1 MKKLIGALTALI
13 IAASLAS
20 FDWPQSD
27 ILADSFYAYF
37 GQLRG
42 GTINTSLVFSKSGDV
57 KAADSGRILAIISEH
72 GDDELFE
79 STLGNAVI
87 LQHGNDMLTVYGN
100 LDESAQNSLAEETEV
115 QKGRFLGTTGFSGW
129 QSGDACLEFQVI
141 DTRNQNYINPRILM
155 PRIGNEL
162 ALTIKNLEFMNK
174 NGVSYNLLATK
185 TFYAG
190 TYRIYRERQETSMPY
205 KTSVYVNG
213 ALADSITYETLLA
226 KDGKICT
233 NGRVNHP
240 VAEVYP
246 EKGKQLV
253 AEFSL
258 PKGHNTVTVIVA
270 DILGNE
276 KTLTYNIDAR

>member
-1 MKKLIGALTALI
+1 MKKI
-13 IAASLAS
+13 IFTISAFIFASTLSS

-42 GTINTSLVFSKSGDV
+42 GTINTSLIFSKNDEV
-57 KAADSGRILAIISEH
+57 KASDAGRILAVISEH

-87 LQHGNDMLTVYGN
+87 LQHQNDMLTVYGN
-100 LDESAQNSLAEETEV
+100 LEESVQNNLSGETNI
-115 QKGRFLGTTGFSGW
+115 QKGRFL
-129 QSGDACLEFQVI
+129 VV

-155 PRIGNEL
+155 PRIGSEL
-162 ALTIKNLEFMNK
+162 ELTIKNLEFMNK
-174 NGVSYNLLATK
+174 NGVSYNLLTTK

-213 ALADSITYETLLA
+213 ALVDSITYETLLA

-233 NGRVNHP
+233 NGKVNHP
-240 VAEVYP
+240 VKEVYP
-246 EKGKQLV
+246 DKNKQLV

-270 DILGNE
+270 NILGQE

>member
-1 MKKLIGALTALI
+1 MKKI
-13 IAASLAS
+13 IFTISAFIFASTLSS

-42 GTINTSLVFSKSGDV
+42 GTINTSLIFSKNDEV
-57 KAADSGRILAIISEH
+57 KASDAGRILAVISEH

-87 LQHGNDMLTVYGN
+87 LQHQNDMLTVYGN
-100 LDESAQNSLAEETEV
+100 LEESVQNNLSGETNI

-129 QSGDACLEFQVI
+129 QSGDACLEFQVV

-155 PRIGNEL
+155 PRIGSEL
-162 ALTIKNLEFMNK
+162 ELTIKNLEFMNK
-174 NGVSYNLLATK
+174 NGVSYNLLTTK

-213 ALADSITYETLLA
+213 ALVDSITYETLLA

-233 NGRVNHP
+233 NGKVNHP
-240 VAEVYP
+240 VKEVYP
-246 EKGKQLV
+246 DKNKQLV

-270 DILGNE
+270 DILGQE

>member
-1 MKKLIGALTALI
+1 
-13 IAASLAS
+13 
-20 FDWPQSD
+20 
-27 ILADSFYAYF
+27 
-37 GQLRG
+37 
-42 GTINTSLVFSKSGDV
+42 
-57 KAADSGRILAIISEH
+57 
-72 GDDELFE
+72 
-79 STLGNAVI
+79 
-87 LQHGNDMLTVYGN
+87 
-100 LDESAQNSLAEETEV
+100 
-115 QKGRFLGTTGFSGW
+115 
-129 QSGDACLEFQVI
+129 
-141 DTRNQNYINPRILM
+141 
-155 PRIGNEL
+155 
-162 ALTIKNLEFMNK
+162 
-174 NGVSYNLLATK
+174 
-185 TFYAG
+185 
-190 TYRIYRERQETSMPY
+190 MPY